1 METKIRQ
8 WLEKIGHREDYSSD
22 PWCSSSTNDLSNV
35 LSPLSNEDIDDLC
48 EIISMIANKRT
59 STGVLYSDI
68 IHEVC
73 PNITP
78 LPRSK
83 QDRLNIA
90 ALTFTVSLECLL

>member
-8 WLEKIGHREDYSSD
+8 WLEKIGYREEYDLD
-22 PWCSSSTNDLSNV
+22 PWCSSSADNLNNV

-48 EIISMIANKRT
+48 EIISRIANKRT

-68 IHEVC
+68 IGEVC

-83 QDRLNIA
+83 QDRLNKS
-90 ALTFTVSLECLL
+90 ALIFTGSSECLL

>member
-8 WLEKIGHREDYSSD
+8 WLEKIGRREDYSLD
-22 PWCSSSTNDLSNV
+22 PWRSSSNELSNV

-48 EIISMIANKRT
+48 EIISRIANKRT

-73 PNITP
+73 TNITP

-83 QDRLNIA
+83 QDRLNSA
-90 ALTFTVSLECLL
+90 ALIFTVSLECLL

>member
-8 WLEKIGHREDYSSD
+8 WLEKIGHREGCDLD
-22 PWCSSSTNDLSNV
+22 PWCPSSSNELNNV

-48 EIISMIANKRT
+48 EIISRIANKRT

-68 IHEVC
+68 IREVC
-73 PNITP
+73 TNITP

-83 QDRLNIA
+83 QDRLNSA
-90 ALTFTVSLECLL
+90 ALIFTISLECLL